1 MVNEVR
7 QLSDDEEHLVYD
19 AIGALEIADGVVP
32 VTDFP
37 ALTDPALR
45 AAVATRLKRCGRV
58 LNKVGGGY
66 TSGYDDDVADVLVR
80 DGIGVLAPQDR
91 AVLALVLLRCVAIPR
106 ARGASVSENWAG
118 ATGERSTSL
127 DELAQNRALGKTHIR
142 KSLRRLRAAGL
153 IRRSPRAGIT
163 PGPALH
169 RLTPQ
174 RTAALWED
182 LLILAAPDSAYAHV
196 LRSRRTSGDL
206 PDMSGKDAT

>member
-1 MVNEVR
+1 
-7 QLSDDEEHLVYD
+7 
-19 AIGALEIADGVVP
+19 
-32 VTDFP
+32 
-37 ALTDPALR
+37 
-45 AAVATRLKRCGRV
+45 
-58 LNKVGGGY
+58 
-66 TSGYDDDVADVLVR
+66 
-80 DGIGVLAPQDR
+80 
-91 AVLALVLLRCVAIPR
+91 
-106 ARGASVSENWAG
+106 
-118 ATGERSTSL
+118 
-127 DELAQNRALGKTHIR
+127 
-142 KSLRRLRAAGL
+142 L